1 MPEQAPHAT
10 TKNPVGAAVLGP
22 PEIPAPTKGRGNS
35 ETPVRAAGLGL
46 PEIPA
51 PYENRKSPGGA
62 ALRGR
67 RGQASQESIFRGAER
82 FYLHPAST
90 KHAPSSQG
98 HGSSIDNNTEL
109 TNHKEKILCAT

>member
-35 ETPVRAAGLGL
+35 ETPVRAAVLGL

-51 PYENRKSPGGA
+51 PYENMKSPVGA

-67 RGQASQESIFRGAER
+67 PGQASRRMPVTCHETLIRAIPPEILKR
-82 FYLHPAST
+82 LLAI
-90 KHAPSSQG
+90 SS
-98 HGSSIDNNTEL
+98 
-109 TNHKEKILCAT
+109 AM